1 MQILEINKGL
11 LLRSFKEE
19 DAEEFYELTIQS
31 KSYLRRWLGW
41 LDNITTVED
50 IVTNIQSKL
59 NEPQENNG
67 LPRNFAIIYKGKIV
81 GTIGFNKIDKMN
93 SIGTMGYWLGEE
105 FEGQGIMSKAFQMII
120 NYGFV
125 DLQLNRIE
133 VHVAEG
139 NHQSRALPIRFDF
152 QEEGTLRE
160 AEWLYD
166 HYVDHVLYSLLASE
180 WRETSMNRSDLDG
193 DY

>member
-41 LDNITTVED
+41 LDNINTVED
-50 IVTNIQSKL
+50 IATNIQSKL
-59 NEPQENNG
+59 NELQKNNG
-67 LPRNFAIIYKGKIV
+67 LAKNFAIIYKGKIV

-93 SIGTMGYWLGEE
+93 SIGKIGYWLGEE
-105 FEGQGIMSKAFQMII
+105 YQGRGIMTEA
-120 NYGFV
+120 
-125 DLQLNRIE
+125 
-133 VHVAEG
+133 
-139 NHQSRALPIRFDF
+139 F
-152 QEEGTLRE
+152 QEEGILRE

-166 HYVDHVLYSLLASE
+166 HYVDHVLYSLLSSE
-180 WRETSMNRSDLDG
+180 WKESSMNRSK
-193 DY
+193 

>member
-41 LDNITTVED
+41 LDNINTVED
-50 IVTNIQSKL
+50 IATNIQSKL
-59 NEPQENNG
+59 NELQKNNG
-67 LPRNFAIIYKGKIV
+67 LAKNFAIIYKGKIV

-93 SIGTMGYWLGEE
+93 SIGKIGYWLGEE
-105 FEGQGIMSKAFQMII
+105 YQGRGIMTEAFQKIVD
-120 NYGFV
+120 YGFNT
-125 DLQLNRIE
+125 LQLNRIE
-133 VHVAEG
+133 VRVAER
-139 NHQSRALPIRFDF
+139 NHQSRAIPIRFEF
-152 QEEGTLRE
+152 QEEGILRE

-166 HYVDHVLYSLLASE
+166 HYVDHVLYSLLSSE
-180 WRETSMNRSDLDG
+180 WKESSMNRSK
-193 DY
+193 